1 MCPHTN
7 GDSLPHDASE
17 MVEVPLTNGSTSNGV
32 NGSGKRGTSHNP
44 NLAKS
49 LDSQHRNPYAP
60 RASDFLSNIS
70 NFNIIEST
78 LRGMYVCSKSSL
90 VNRCIPEGEQFA
102 NAFFDTKTKIA
113 IAKAL
118 DAFGVEYIELTS
130 PAASEQSRAD
140 CEAIC
145 KLGLKSK
152 ILTHIRCHMDDA
164 RIAVETG
171 MSKSFSFIH
180 SIDTI

>member
-1 MCPHTN
+1 
-7 GDSLPHDASE
+7 
-17 MVEVPLTNGSTSNGV
+17 MVPVVTNGSSSKVNGVNGTSNGV
-32 NGSGKRGTSHNP
+32 NGINGRSHEAQRP
-44 NLAKS
+44 N
-49 LDSQHRNPYAP
+49 RNPYGP

-70 NFNIIEST
+70 NFSIIEST
-78 LRGMYVCSKSSL
+78 LRGMLCSHQFFL
-90 VNRCIPEGEQFA
+90 APLTRNTEGEQFA

-145 KLGLKSK
+145 KLGLKAK

-171 MSKSFSFIH
+171 ELP
-180 SIDTI
+180 TI

>member
-1 MCPHTN
+1 M
-7 GDSLPHDASE
+7 L
-17 MVEVPLTNGSTSNGV
+17 
-32 NGSGKRGTSHNP
+32 
-44 NLAKS
+44 
-49 LDSQHRNPYAP
+49 
-60 RASDFLSNIS
+60 
-70 NFNIIEST
+70 
-78 LRGMYVCSKSSL
+78 
-90 VNRCIPEGEQFA
+90 EGEQFA

-130 PAASEQSRAD
+130 PAASEQSRRD

-145 KLGLKSK
+145 KLGLRSK

-171 MSKSFSFIH
+171 QFNDKGLVVCVL
-180 SIDTI
+180 TIKFLFHFLFHFLQYRR

>member
-1 MCPHTN
+1 MCPHEKAEVLPVNPTEMVAVVATN
-7 GDSLPHDASE
+7 GKKL
-17 MVEVPLTNGSTSNGV
+17 NGHGAL
-32 NGSGKRGTSHNP
+32 RE
-44 NLAKS
+44 
-49 LDSQHRNPYAP
+49 QQQRNPYAP

-70 NFNIIEST
+70 NFSIIEST
-78 LRGMYVCSKSSL
+78 LRGLSVPFSTEHCL
-90 VNRCIPEGEQFA
+90 TVTRTEGEQFA
-102 NAFFDTKTKIA
+102 NAFFDRKTKIA

-145 KLGLKSK
+145 KLGLHAK

-164 RIAVETG
+164 KIAVETG
-171 MSKSFSFIH
+171 EYNK
-180 SIDTI
+180 TQ

>member
-1 MCPHTN
+1 MALPQTASRRGEPTVTPMPTSSETPQTHTLH
-7 GDSLPHDASE
+7 G
-17 MVEVPLTNGSTSNGV
+17 PLTSSQISQTSTSSRVHFEVRSSRHRVWIIAEGR
-32 NGSGKRGTSHNP
+32 GSNT
-44 NLAKS
+44 
-49 LDSQHRNPYAP
+49 
-60 RASDFLSNIS
+60 
-70 NFNIIEST
+70 
-78 LRGMYVCSKSSL
+78 
-90 VNRCIPEGEQFA
+90 EGEQFA

-130 PAASEQSRAD
+130 PCASEQSRAD

-145 KLGLKSK
+145 KLGLRAK

-171 MSKSFSFIH
+171 TLSWA
-180 SIDTI
+180 SISVPQKFAQ